1 MRLSSLRNQALLILA
16 FLFPCAA
23 ARLISRISH
32 KKAKIL
38 TLDVQVHALL
48 VAPDPAE
55 RLAVEAAQV
64 GQPHAADGQHRLA
77 VATPHLKAAI
87 LTLGTQ
93 TKKTHQRHW

>member
-1 MRLSSLRNQALLILA
+1 MSRVRLSSPRNQALLSFA

-23 ARLISRISH
+23 AWLISRISR
-32 KKAKIL
+32 KNAQIL

-77 VATPHLKAAI
+77 VATPHLKAAV
-87 LTLGTQ
+87 LTLR
-93 TKKTHQRHW
+93 KKRHR